1 MLAGV
6 SPIFRLLRSCRES
19 LKETITCY
27 PLVLMPWAQPGS
39 HLFHFGG
46 ESSKIKVP
54 SSRRNGIGL
63 CVGWSLSDLSAAPLL
78 SRKLEGNH
86 HMLSTCPHAL
96 GTPGSHLF
104 HFGGESSKI
113 KVPSSRRNGIGLCV
127 GWSLSDLSATPLLSR
142 KLEGNHH
149 MLSTCPHAL
158 GTTRLAPFPFWRRAP
173 ARSRSPP
180 RGETESASVLAG
192 VSPIFRLLRSCRE
205 SLKET
210 ITCYPLVLMP
220 WAQPGSHLFH
230 FGGERRKIKAFS
242 SRRNGIGL
250 CVGWSLSDLSAT
262 PLLSRKLE
270 GNHHM
275 LSTCPHALGTTR
287 LAPFPFWRRE

>member
-19 LKETITCY
+19 LKETTQCY
-27 PLVLMPWAQPGS
+27 PLAFMPWAQPGSHLFHFGGESSKIKVPPRGETESASVLAGVSPIFRLLRSCRESLKETTQCYPLAFMPWAQPGS

-86 HMLSTCPHAL
+86 QMLSTCPHAL

-173 ARSRSPP
+173 QDQGPLLEEKRNRPLCWL
-180 RGETESASVLAG
+180 ES
-192 VSPIFRLLRSCRE
+192 LRSFGY
-205 SLKET
+205 SA
-210 ITCYPLVLMP
+210 LV
-220 WAQPGSHLFH
+220 A
-230 FGGERRKIKAFS
+230 KA
-242 SRRNGIGL
+242 
-250 CVGWSLSDLSAT
+250 
-262 PLLSRKLE
+262 
-270 GNHHM
+270 
-275 LSTCPHALGTTR
+275 
-287 LAPFPFWRRE
+287 

>member
-1 MLAGV
+1 MRHLLTF
-6 SPIFRLLRSCRES
+6 SIFNASRE
-19 LKETITCY
+19 
-27 PLVLMPWAQPGS
+27 
-39 HLFHFGG
+39 
-46 ESSKIKVP
+46 
-54 SSRRNGIGL
+54 
-63 CVGWSLSDLSAAPLL
+63 
-78 SRKLEGNH
+78 
-86 HMLSTCPHAL
+86 
-96 GTPGSHLF
+96 
-104 HFGGESSKI
+104 
-113 KVPSSRRNGIGLCV
+113 
-127 GWSLSDLSATPLLSR
+127 
-142 KLEGNHH
+142 
-149 MLSTCPHAL
+149 
-158 GTTRLAPFPFWRRAP
+158 
-173 ARSRSPP
+173 RSRSPT

-250 CVGWSLSDLSAT
+250 CVGWSLSDLSAA

-270 GNHHM
+270 GNHQM

-287 LAPFPFWRRE
+287 LAPFPFWRRARQDQGPLLEEKRNRPLCWLESLRSFGCSALVAKA